1 MPGCAVL
8 RLTLIRWES
17 SEMKQVYSFDV
28 VHDAQSLFRKLLQS
42 MANPFQKSNI
52 DKEAGGFQS
61 NLGAVLAVGA
71 TLMDNE
77 ITYYV
82 EKNVELAQQLHAYTL
97 ATPADYKKADF
108 IYLTG
113 MLNYENIRQLLS
125 EAKQGTLADP
135 QQSCTFVIWCPQ
147 LDGETAAEVSG
158 PGVDGTLE
166 VQTTEYIKTICRLR
180 QEVQQEYPC
189 GVDLIF
195 ISAENELMAV
205 PRLCKVK

>member
-1 MPGCAVL
+1 MQ
-8 RLTLIRWES
+8 
-17 SEMKQVYSFDV
+17 QVYSFDA

-42 MANPFQKSNI
+42 MANPFQKSSI

-61 NLGAVLAVGA
+61 ELGAVLAVGA

-82 EKNVELAQQLHAYTL
+82 EKNIELAQQLHDYTL
-97 ATPADYKKADF
+97 AVPADYQKADF

-125 EAKQGTLADP
+125 EAKQGTLSDP
-135 QQSCTFVIWCPQ
+135 QQSCTFIIWCPQ
-147 LDGETAAEVSG
+147 LDGEAAAEISG
-158 PGVDGTLE
+158 PGIDGRLA
-166 VQTTEYIKTICRLR
+166 VHTTEYIKTICCLR

-195 ISAENELMAV
+195 ISAANELMAV
-205 PRLCKVK
+205 PRLCKVQ